1 MNVNLNS
8 SIKKWITLM
17 WIAKKNEC
25 EYELLK
31 KNYFFNEC
39 ECELLKKKKNNK

>member
-31 KNYFFNEC
+31 INKNEC
-39 ECELLKKKKNNK
+39 ECELLKKIYK